1 MLRKPAAYI
10 ISLTSLI
17 LLMFAASSGAQKEQE
32 TKPAFSPAVDQ
43 IQVQSNDQG
52 IAIDGFDPV
61 AYFDDG
67 KAVKGLPTHSCE
79 YLNTTW
85 HFSSA
90 ENRDKF
96 LANPEK
102 FSPQYGGYC
111 AHSLSNNKIIESNPQ
126 SFSIR
131 DDKLYLYV
139 NDRLA
144 DNDLKK
150 DEETFSFIKK
160 KRDNN
165 WLTFESNF

>member
-43 IQVQSNDQG
+43 TQVQSNDQG

-150 DEETFSFIKK
+150 DEETFSFIKN